1 MDKQEFTAR
10 IKASLAA
17 LEADLEQELTF
28 SHLLDL
34 AGVFA
39 DNSIEEDI
47 DAEIIIHT
55 GMGIDDNERM
65 YLIVRDESDLR

>member
-10 IKASLAA
+10 IKAA
-17 LEADLEQELTF
+17 LTAIEMDLEKDLTF

-55 GMGIDDNERM
+55 GMGIDTNERM
-65 YLIVRDESDLR
+65 YLIPRDESDLR